1 MAVIQRIVEYLK
13 AARLSVVNNY
23 IEGRLL
29 DIGCGDNTLV
39 KKYHPDGIGV
49 DVFNYYG
56 KVDLVVKSSAELPL
70 QSESFDT
77 ITIVAALNH
86 IPNYKATLAEALRLL
101 KPGGKIIIT
110 MPIGFAQKLWHRIT
124 HNYDDDQLFRGINEA
139 EERYYIPITEI
150 IAALQE
156 IGYKLEKRERFVFG
170 LNNLI
175 IAMKATGQSQNIKHR
190 LCAT

>member
-13 AARLSVVNNY
+13 AARLRVVNNY

-39 KKYHPDGIGV
+39 KKYHPDGM
-49 DVFNYYG
+49 
-56 KVDLVVKSSAELPL
+56 
-70 QSESFDT
+70 
-77 ITIVAALNH
+77 
-86 IPNYKATLAEALRLL
+86 LL

-150 IAALQE
+150 IAAL